1 MIIAMRAK
9 NYFMTDLLQIVIFF
23 FLDCFVPR
31 NDNATHRH
39 CETPMKASSKR
50 KMTKEKKCHS
60 ERSEESLRLAYLLL
74 RCDSSLRS
82 E

>member
-1 MIIAMRAK
+1 MLYNNKMIYRLYTRITSK
-9 NYFMTDLLQIVIFF
+9 VC
-23 FLDCFVPR
+23 LDCFVPR
-31 NDNATHRH
+31 NDDDTQRH
-39 CETPMKASSKR
+39 CETPMKASNKR

>member
-1 MIIAMRAK
+1 MP
-9 NYFMTDLLQIVIFF
+9 YFYTGRISNCRTNLCV
-23 FLDCFVPR
+23 LDCFVPR
-31 NDNATHRH
+31 NDGDTYRH
-39 CETPMKASSKR
+39 CETPKKASNKR